1 MGFLIGYALKRI
13 IKILAVVVGLFLG
26 ALMYLQS
33 QTIIDVNWEKLQ
45 SVLESS
51 LSTIGNSISITNSG
65 QILTAAGNLG
75 IPLTGGL
82 SAGFAIG
89 FMKG

>member
-1 MGFLIGYALKRI
+1 MGFLIGHTLKHI
-13 IKILAVVVGLFLG
+13 VKILAVVVGLFLG

-33 QTIIDVNWEKLQ
+33 QTIINVNWDKLQ
-45 SVLESS
+45 SLLESS
-51 LSTIGNSISITNSG
+51 LSAIGNSITNSG
-65 QILTAAGNLG
+65 QISTVVGNLG

-82 SAGFAIG
+82 LAGFAIG